1 MITIQGTWYD
11 GRTSGATKA
20 VCLVYGTGE
29 IRIEASNGG
38 EPLAA
43 RSRFDLDVSPRLA
56 DTPRHLRFPGGG
68 TFETQDNDVVDQ
80 ILSRFRPSP
89 WTSLVHRL
97 ESRFPYILIALV
109 LLAAFLWGALTYGV
123 PALSKGIAFRLPP
136 AAYQMASRQTL
147 AAMDR
152 SLLRPSELDA
162 EVRERVLSHFEP
174 ALQQHPDMDLAI
186 RFRKGGR
193 LGPNAFA
200 LPDGTILFTDEMVLT
215 AEDDDE
221 LTAVLAHEIGHVVH
235 RHGMRRLVQDSLLGF
250 GLLAIT
256 GDVAGSSEIFL
267 GLPVILTELAYSR
280 EFEREADG
288 YALAYLRSHDI
299 SPVHFARLMRRIQD
313 RSKSRGKNRE
323 GTWTTYLST
332 HPALEERLR
341 RFSDP
346 SDLNK
351 KGENAP
357 WS

>member
-1 MITIQGTWYD
+1 MISIEGTWYD

-20 VCLVYGTGE
+20 LCLVYGTGE
-29 IRIEASNGG
+29 IRIEASGGG
-38 EPLAA
+38 EALAA
-43 RSRFDLDVSPRLA
+43 RARFDADVSPRLA

-68 TFETQDNDVVDQ
+68 TFETQDNDAVDQ
-80 ILSRFRPSP
+80 LLCRFKPTP

-97 ESRFPYILIALV
+97 ESRFPYILIALA
-109 LLAAFLWGALTYGV
+109 LLAVFLWGTVTYGV
-123 PALSKGIAFRLPP
+123 PALSREIAFRLPP
-136 AAYQMASRQTL
+136 AAYRMATRQTL
-147 AAMDR
+147 AALDR
-152 SLLRPSELDA
+152 SLLRPSELDTS
-162 EVRERVLSHFEP
+162 VQERVVTHFEP
-174 ALQQHPDMDLAI
+174 VLKHHPDAHLSI
-186 RFRKGGR
+186 HFRKGGR

-250 GLLAIT
+250 ALLAIT
-256 GDVAGSSEIFL
+256 GDVSGSSEIFL

-299 SPVHFARLMRRIQD
+299 SPIHFSRLMRRIRERTKT
-313 RSKSRGKNRE
+313 RSGK

-341 RFSDP
+341 RFSNPTD
-346 SDLNK
+346 SVEE
-351 KGENAP
+351 GEDAP